1 MRAVSKTGRPER
13 VFLDVEDRLS
23 KSRLLLAATL
33 FLALSALSALAGAQ
47 VPVTLEEALAEARA
61 ANARLPLPAFDVAI
75 AREKRTET
83 RAERWLKVAVE
94 GNFVY
99 APPSGYDPVVTNL
112 GEVRLQAV
120 GRQPLYDG
128 GARRAAVAKA
138 TAELDAA
145 QKRYRIEEKDLELEV
160 ISRYNELLSARE
172 EVAARREGIA
182 RLESYRTSL
191 QSRQASGQAVAPD
204 LMKTDVR
211 FASEQVNVL
220 EAEKRADDARLELND
235 LMGREPRASL
245 EIAPLPVPNRDAA
258 AQGGAWEE
266 APEVSAARA
275 EASAA
280 DANLSGA
287 RAERRPHLDLSADFG
302 FWGSDT
308 SRLVPLD
315 LKQRDPNAT
324 FFDRIRR
331 DAGYS
336 FTLSLSWQVFD
347 FGAMR
352 ARLAQADL
360 ALRQARQKVE
370 VARRDA
376 RLKWAQAH
384 SAIETLGREVDLL
397 SRAGPAAR
405 DAFLEAE
412 SRYRG
417 GAATSLEVLD
427 AYSSSVDAA
436 VRFSDAVARYRIA
449 RALADR
455 WGSP

>member
-1 MRAVSKTGRPER
+1 MRPVNKRSRSADTFAAAGR
-13 VFLDVEDRLS
+13 LA
-23 KSRLLLAATL
+23 LLLGAAI
-33 FLALSALSALAGAQ
+33 ACAAEAQ
-47 VPVTLEEALAEARA
+47 APVTLEEAVREARA
-61 ANARLPLPAFDVAI
+61 SNARLPLPAFDVAI
-75 AREKRTET
+75 AREKRTEA

-94 GNFVY
+94 GDFVY

-112 GEVRLQAV
+112 GEFRLQAV
-120 GRQPLYDG
+120 GRQPVYDG
-128 GARRAAVAKA
+128 GARRAAVARA
-138 TAELDAA
+138 DAELDAA
-145 QKRYRIEEKDLELEV
+145 RGRYRIEEKDLELEV
-160 ISRYNELLSARE
+160 ISRYNELLAARE
-172 EVAARREGIA
+172 EIAARREGIA

-191 QSRQASGQAVAPD
+191 KSRQASGQAVASD

-211 FASEQVNVL
+211 FASEQASVL

-235 LMGREPRASL
+235 LMGREPRALL
-245 EIAPLPVPNRDAA
+245 EIAPLPVPAA
-258 AQGGAWEE
+258 VPAASAGAWEE
-266 APEVSAARA
+266 VPEVSAARA

-280 DANLSGA
+280 DAALSGA
-287 RAERRPHLDLSADFG
+287 RAERRPHLDLSADLG

-315 LKQRDPNAT
+315 LRQRDPNAT
-324 FFDRIRR
+324 FFDRVRR

-336 FTLSLSWQVFD
+336 FMLSLSWPVFD

-352 ARLAQADL
+352 ARVAQADL

-376 RLKWAQAH
+376 RLKWAQAR

-397 SRAGPAAR
+397 SRASPAAR

-427 AYSSSVDAA
+427 AYSSAVDAA

-449 RALADR
+449 RAIGDR